1 MTVTETRSLPPK
13 FVEDLGKD
21 YATQLT
27 GLTSQK
33 MDTTK
38 YQPMVAG
45 QDQATQRA
53 YNMAT
58 TQGQGIGSYAP
69 YMAQAGALQGMG
81 LNYLQRAQA
90 QSGVQGQQLGL
101 QGQQLGAQ
109 ARQLGTVGQQIGAQ
123 RQQLGAVGQQLGAER
138 QQLGAVGQQLGAQ
151 RQQLGAVGQQLQAQ
165 GAYSGPQA
173 YQQFM
178 SPYQQDV
185 INASLGEFDKQAAKG
200 MSGIGQMAAKSGN
213 LGGGR
218 EGVMRSEF
226 KSNSDMNRALLNAK
240 LLQQGFG
247 QANQLANQ
255 AFNQQGQLT
264 QGQQNLF
271 QGQGQLTDQERNM
284 FAGQGRLTQGEQNL
298 FQGQGQLTDQERNM
312 FTGQG
317 QLFSGQG
324 QLVQGQQNL
333 FNNQQNLMQ
342 GANTLGADQQ
352 RMAQLMPQLRGS
364 DISTLGQAG
373 RGQQLYNQSVLDQQR
388 EANRMAAYEPYER
401 LGYMGAGMGNVMGG
415 AMGQYQSQVTPN
427 QSPLQQALG
436 IASLGLGAY
445 KGFQN
450 RG

>member
-1 MTVTETRSLPPK
+1 MAITETRSLPPK

-27 GLTSQK
+27 GLTSQAL
-33 MDTTK
+33 DTTK
-38 YQPMVAG
+38 FQPMVAG
-45 QDQATQRA
+45 QDQATQQA
-53 YNMAT
+53 YRMAT
-58 TQGQGIGSYAP
+58 TPGQGIGSYAP

-109 ARQLGTVGQQIGAQ
+109 ARQLG
-123 RQQLGAVGQQLGAER
+123 
-138 QQLGAVGQQLGAQ
+138 AVGQQLGAQ

-185 INASLGEFDKQAAKG
+185 INASLSEFDKQAAKG

-271 QGQGQLTDQERNM
+271 QGQGQLTDQERNI
-284 FAGQGRLTQGEQNL
+284 FA
-298 FQGQGQLTDQERNM
+298 
-312 FTGQG
+312 GQG

-324 QLVQGQQNL
+324 QLVAGQQNL

-388 EANRMAAYEPYER
+388 EANRLAAYEPYER

-445 KGFQN
+445 KGFKDSA
-450 RG
+450 

>member
-1 MTVTETRSLPPK
+1 MAVTETRSLPPK
-13 FVEDLGKD
+13 FVENLGKD

-27 GLTSQK
+27 GLTSQP

-90 QSGVQGQQLGL
+90 QSGVQGQQL
-101 QGQQLGAQ
+101 
-109 ARQLGTVGQQIGAQ
+109 
-123 RQQLGAVGQQLGAER
+123 
-138 QQLGAVGQQLGAQ
+138 
-151 RQQLGAVGQQLQAQ
+151 QAQ

-173 YQQFM
+173 YKKFM

-218 EGVMRSEF
+218 EGVMRAEF
-226 KSNSDMNRALLNAK
+226 KTNSDMNRALLNAK

-271 QGQGQLTDQERNM
+271 QGQGD
-284 FAGQGRLTQGEQNL
+284 L
-298 FQGQGQLTDQERNM
+298 FK
-312 FTGQG
+312 
-317 QLFSGQG
+317 GQG

-401 LGYMGAGMGNVMGG
+401 LGYLGAGMSNVMGG
-415 AMGQYQSQVTPN
+415 GMGQYQTQVTPN

-445 KGFQN
+445 KAFT
-450 RG
+450 